1 MPKWF
6 VMPENLVDYI
16 RWVKRS
22 KRVCIQ
28 IVLIEE
34 LIFIFLS
41 QFGLLSGSLDSNLA
55 KIPDFVK
62 MFNWFSPEVLK
73 FLCVKPLINLIPNDP
88 VLNYIF
94 YVGHLFELMNIF
106 VSIVTS
112 INLLRCL
119 ENPNKYYA

>member
-62 MFNWFSPEVLK
+62 MFN
-73 FLCVKPLINLIPNDP
+73 
-88 VLNYIF
+88 
-94 YVGHLFELMNIF
+94 
-106 VSIVTS
+106 
-112 INLLRCL
+112 
-119 ENPNKYYA
+119 

>member
-1 MPKWF
+1 
-6 VMPENLVDYI
+6 
-16 RWVKRS
+16 
-22 KRVCIQ
+22 
-28 IVLIEE
+28 
-34 LIFIFLS
+34 
-41 QFGLLSGSLDSNLA
+41 
-55 KIPDFVK
+55 